1 MDTPKTTQEMGPES
15 EQALEPSEELNT
27 AATGADLDAGDAA
40 PQGDFV
46 ASASEDAAD
55 RDDVADEPNAAEQ
68 VAEIL
73 DAEASADESDPVPA
87 AEPEEPE
94 EPGFATLGLA
104 PAVAQAVADL
114 GYETPTPVQRGCIPH
129 LLEGRDLLGQ
139 AQTGTGKTA
148 AFALPLLSRI
158 DPTAKEPQVLVLTP
172 TRELALQVAEAFQR
186 YAHNLK
192 DFHVLPI
199 YGGQS
204 YGLQVRQLQRVPQ
217 VIVGTPGRIMDH
229 MRRNTLSLD
238 GLKSLVLD
246 EADEM
251 LNMGFAEDIDWIFE
265 HTPADRQVALF
276 SATMPPEILRVARDH
291 LIDPVEIRIESATA
305 TVDTID
311 QQHCVVTRFHKVD
324 VLTRI
329 LELEPF
335 DGMLIF
341 VRTKG
346 GTTELVDKLRS
357 QGFAAEA
364 LNGDMSQEMRERTVD
379 RLKGGQLDILVATDV
394 AARGLDVERVNV
406 VINFDIPMDPSGYVH
421 RIGRTGRAGRAG
433 KAILLV
439 EPRERGLLRAI
450 ERTIRRPIPEMAQ
463 PSAAQLSATRID
475 RFIEQIRETVA
486 GQDLDFFFRLMARI
500 SKEQELEPMNIAAA
514 LSFLIQRERPL
525 EVKDPPREPRRE
537 YRDDRPRGQDRGQ
550 DRGRYPDRG
559 PDRGDRRP
567 GGERDANRP
576 GRDQAGPARPYEPRG
591 PRGPRE
597 GGYDRP
603 REGNRDDRPFARDA
617 RPGGD
622 RPFRPDRDAR
632 PTGDR
637 PFRPE
642 PGNERPFRPDRDGN
656 RAPFDSRDQG
666 RDRGERP
673 FRPQGESWQDRPRD
687 PNRSYD
693 RDARR
698 DDRGNGYPR
707 PAPAHDAPPAR
718 DRDGYRDRIDPPR
731 DAPREGFREGPRP
744 PRREGGRSDLVR
756 HRIEVGHRDGVTPR
770 EIVGAIANESG
781 LEGRFIGQIDIQ
793 DDHSIVDL
801 PAGMPQEIM
810 SHLKRVFVR
819 GQALRISVLD
829 GPRGAGGPPRR
840 DDDRGPPRQDD
851 DRGPRPPRFGGN
863 DGAPR
868 GPRPEGGFRRKR
880 KD

>member
-15 EQALEPSEELNT
+15 EPALEPSEALES
-27 AATGADLDAGDAA
+27 AATGSDLSAGNID
-40 PQGDFV
+40 PQVG
-46 ASASEDAAD
+46 
-55 RDDVADEPNAAEQ
+55 RN
-68 VAEIL
+68 
-73 DAEASADESDPVPA
+73 ASADEGTDEGDDIVADDPSAAGQVAQILEAAISADEPEPDAVLA
-87 AEPEEPE
+87 AEPED
-94 EPGFATLGLA
+94 PGFANLGLA
-104 PAVAQAVADL
+104 PSVAQAVADL

-158 DPTAKEPQVLVLTP
+158 DFAAREPQVLVLTP

-192 DFHVLPI
+192 EFHVLPI

-238 GLKSLVLD
+238 GLKALVLD

-394 AARGLDVERVNV
+394 AARGLDVERVNI

-450 ERTIRRPIPEMAQ
+450 ERTIRRPIPEMAP

-537 YRDDRPRGQDRGQ
+537 YRDDRPRGQDRG
-550 DRGRYPDRG
+550 RYPDRG
-559 PDRGDRRP
+559 TDRGDRRS
-567 GGERDANRP
+567 GGEREGNRP
-576 GRDQAGPARPYEPRG
+576 SRDQAGPARPYEPRA
-591 PRGPRE
+591 PRE

-603 REGNRDDRPFARDA
+603 REGNRDDRPFPATHVRAETGPSARTGMHA
-617 RPGGD
+617 RPAIGHSGPSQVTNVHSAPSPATSALSA
-622 RPFRPDRDAR
+622 RTATATAPHSTPEIRAGTAATGPSALRARVGRTVRATPAAAMTGTPDGT
-632 PTGDR
+632 TGATVI
-637 PFRPE
+637 P
-642 PGNERPFRPDRDGN
+642 
-656 RAPFDSRDQG
+656 APH
-666 RDRGERP
+666 P
-673 FRPQGESWQDRPRD
+673 LTTP
-687 PNRSYD
+687 
-693 RDARR
+693 
-698 DDRGNGYPR
+698 PR
-707 PAPAHDAPPAR
+707 PVIGTATATASTRRAMHRARASATDPAPPAAR
-718 DRDGYRDRIDPPR
+718 AA
-731 DAPREGFREGPRP
+731 APIWSVTASRSDIGTGLHR
-744 PRREGGRSDLVR
+744 GRS
-756 HRIEVGHRDGVTPR
+756 
-770 EIVGAIANESG
+770 SG
-781 LEGRFIGQIDIQ
+781 QSPTNRVLKVASSAR
-793 DDHSIVDL
+793 SISRTTIPSSISL
-801 PAGMPQEIM
+801 PAC
-810 SHLKRVFVR
+810 
-819 GQALRISVLD
+819 
-829 GPRGAGGPPRR
+829 
-840 DDDRGPPRQDD
+840 
-851 DRGPRPPRFGGN
+851 
-863 DGAPR
+863 
-868 GPRPEGGFRRKR
+868 RKR
-880 KD
+880 SWRT

>member
-1 MDTPKTTQEMGPES
+1 
-15 EQALEPSEELNT
+15 
-27 AATGADLDAGDAA
+27 
-40 PQGDFV
+40 
-46 ASASEDAAD
+46 
-55 RDDVADEPNAAEQ
+55 
-68 VAEIL
+68 
-73 DAEASADESDPVPA
+73 
-87 AEPEEPE
+87 
-94 EPGFATLGLA
+94 
-104 PAVAQAVADL
+104 
-114 GYETPTPVQRGCIPH
+114 
-129 LLEGRDLLGQ
+129 
-139 AQTGTGKTA
+139 
-148 AFALPLLSRI
+148 
-158 DPTAKEPQVLVLTP
+158 
-172 TRELALQVAEAFQR
+172 
-186 YAHNLK
+186 
-192 DFHVLPI
+192 
-199 YGGQS
+199 
-204 YGLQVRQLQRVPQ
+204 
-217 VIVGTPGRIMDH
+217 MDH

-238 GLKSLVLD
+238 GLKTLVLD

-251 LNMGFAEDIDWIFE
+251 LNMGFSEDIDWIFE

-335 DGMLIF
+335 DGMLVF

-394 AARGLDVERVNV
+394 AARGLDVERVSHV
-406 VINFDIPMDPSGYVH
+406 VNFDIPMDPSAYVH

-450 ERTIRRPIPEMAQ
+450 ERTIRRPIPEMAP

-475 RFIEQIRETVA
+475 RFIEQVRETVA
-486 GQDLDFFFRLMARI
+486 AQDLDFFYRLMARI

-514 LSFLIQRERPL
+514 LGFLIQRERPL

-537 YRDDRPRGQDRGQ
+537 YRDDRPRGQDRGRYQ
-550 DRGRYPDRG
+550 DRGQDRGQERG
-559 PDRGDRRP
+559 PDRGDRRF
-567 GGERDANRP
+567 GGQRDGNRP
-576 GRDQAGPARPYEPRG
+576 PRDRDQPGFARPYAA
-591 PRGPRE
+591 RGPRE

-603 REGNRDDRPFARDA
+603 REGNRDDRPFARD
-617 RPGGD
+617 
-622 RPFRPDRDAR
+622 RDAR
-632 PTGDR
+632 PSDR
-637 PFRPE
+637 TFRPE

-656 RAPFDSRDQG
+656 RAPFEPRERG
-666 RDRGERP
+666 RERAEPP
-673 FRPQGESWQDRPRD
+673 FRPAGESWQDRPRD
-687 PNRSYD
+687 PVRGYD
-693 RDARR
+693 RDTRR
-698 DDRGNGYPR
+698 EDRGSTGYPR

-718 DRDGYRDRIDPPR
+718 DRDGYRDRS
-731 DAPREGFREGPRP
+731 DAPREGQREGFRDGPP
-744 PRREGGRSDLVR
+744 PRREGGRGGPELIK

-801 PAGMPQEIM
+801 PAGMPRDVFA
-810 SHLKRVFVR
+810 HLKRVYVR
-819 GQALRISVLD
+819 GRALQITQLD
-829 GPRGAGGPPRR
+829 APRGHGGPRR
-840 DDDRGPPRQDD
+840 DAGDDTRRPSRPRDD
-851 DRGPRPPRFGGN
+851 DRGPRPSRFGGD

-868 GPRPEGGFRRKR
+868 GPRSDQGVRRKR